1 MILRFLLAALLCLPL
16 SAWPQNRPS
25 DPPGPPQTAFF
36 PITPVAKAN
45 GARWRIGYYESGDYD
60 EYSEILRAI
69 ATGLE
74 ELGWISMPAIP
85 QNLGGRELWQF
96 LSRNARS
103 QTIEFVGDAYWKPA
117 NFDEASRPGVRQQVG
132 VRLVQK
138 QDIDLV
144 IAMGTWAGQDMTALG
159 APVPT
164 IVASTSDAVSA
175 RIVASAQDSGLEN
188 MHARVQPERYQRQLR
203 LFHEIVG
210 FRKLGLVY
218 EDSPSGRSYAAV
230 DAVRQIAMEKGFSV
244 RACDARSSGVSAR
257 EATANVLHC
266 YQELEGRVDAVYV
279 TVSRGLT
286 PAASAQLGQILRE
299 AKIPSFSMLGSE
311 QVRAGLL
318 MSLAQ
323 ADYSYVGRFHA
334 ETIARILN
342 GAKPRQLSQ
351 VWVDPAKIALNLET
365 ARLIGFEPTVDML
378 LAADEVY
385 ETR

>member
-1 MILRFLLAALLCLPL
+1 MGRAIRRAAPDRFLSDRAGGQGERREVAHRLLRKRRLRRLPADPEGDRRGAGRTGLDQPAA
-16 SAWPQNRPS
+16 
-25 DPPGPPQTAFF
+25 DPA
-36 PITPVAKAN
+36 
-45 GARWRIGYYESGDYD
+45 ESGWP
-60 EYSEILRAI
+60 RAL
-69 ATGLE
+69 AV
-74 ELGWISMPAIP
+74 PA
-85 QNLGGRELWQF
+85 
-96 LSRNARS
+96 RNARS

-117 NFDEASRPGVRQQVG
+117 NFDEASRPAVRQQVG
-132 VRLVQK
+132 VRLVQG

-164 IVASTSDAVSA
+164 IVASTSDAVGA
-175 RIVASAQDSGLEN
+175 HRRQRAGQRAGE
-188 MHARVQPERYQRQLR
+188 HARARPAGALSAAAAAVPRDRGLSQAGPGLRGQPL
-203 LFHEIVG
+203 
-210 FRKLGLVY
+210 
-218 EDSPSGRSYAAV
+218 GRSYAAV

-244 RACDARSSGVSAR
+244 RACDARASGVSAR

-286 PAASAQLGQILRE
+286 PAAAAQLGQILRA

-311 QVRAGLL
+311 EVRAGLL

-334 ETIARILN
+334 ETMARIFN
-342 GAKPRQLSQ
+342 GARPRQLTQ